1 MRFRS
6 LFTGAV
12 LAALLAAGC
21 GRDNPELIP
30 QQDADD
36 LLALVQEAGQASAD
50 GECDAAREAVAE
62 ARRRVSELPRRVNKD
77 LEDNLNAWL
86 GHLDDGIGEE
96 CETAAEETP
105 TPTPTA
111 TETPTPTPTPTP
123 TETPTPEPTET
134 PTPEPPE
141 TPTPTATVE
150 PPGDGGVIA
159 PEDEQ

>member
-62 ARRRVSELPRRVNKD
+62 ARRDYEASASWQVTRPLRALAQAARSLRRSRSAV
-77 LEDNLNAWL
+77 
-86 GHLDDGIGEE
+86 
-96 CETAAEETP
+96 
-105 TPTPTA
+105 
-111 TETPTPTPTPTP
+111 
-123 TETPTPEPTET
+123 
-134 PTPEPPE
+134 
-141 TPTPTATVE
+141 
-150 PPGDGGVIA
+150 
-159 PEDEQ
+159 